1 MSHAV
6 SCDEGEVKMNWL
18 NRIFIGFFILILYT
32 STVFSQQKNDPF
44 MGDWK
49 GVRKFSGKTL
59 PVAAQ
64 VICWGEG
71 KYQANIIEK
80 FDQPVDTPKI
90 VKLVGKL
97 KGNKVVFDQ
106 QLKSGNM
113 DKKEPDLEPTKW
125 TAELTKTKF
134 TGRNSK
140 GKEMTFE
147 MKKTVR
153 LSSKLNARPPR
164 GAVVLFNGKNLDEW
178 KMYIKKKKPRKKKK
192 KSSSKKEPA
201 KVNMDKWSLIEGNT
215 MEIKTGTGW
224 LLTKREFGIP
234 YAF

>member
-1 MSHAV
+1 
-6 SCDEGEVKMNWL
+6 MNRV
-18 NRIFIGFFILILYT
+18 NRILVSFLMLTMF
-32 STVFSQQKNDPF
+32 STMIFAQQENDPF

-49 GVRKFSGKTL
+49 GTRKVSGKTL

-134 TGRNSK
+134 TG
-140 GKEMTFE
+140 
-147 MKKTVR
+147 
-153 LSSKLNARPPR
+153 
-164 GAVVLFNGKNLDEW
+164 
-178 KMYIKKKKPRKKKK
+178 
-192 KSSSKKEPA
+192 
-201 KVNMDKWSLIEGNT
+201 
-215 MEIKTGTGW
+215 
-224 LLTKREFGIP
+224 
-234 YAF
+234 